1 MKFQLELEVLKL
13 QVETQD
19 LLATEQEVMALQL
32 GEDSLQRM
40 QQLDDGRGDGVDDDA
55 EVTRKALLKKDES
68 SEAYEK
74 MIA

>member
-1 MKFQLELEVLKL
+1 MELQE
-13 QVETQD
+13 ETQD

-32 GEDSLQRM
+32 AEDSLQRM
-40 QQLDDGRGDGVDDDA
+40 QQQDDGPGDGVDDDA

>member
-1 MKFQLELEVLKL
+1 MELQE
-13 QVETQD
+13 ETQD

-32 GEDSLQRM
+32 AEDSLQRM
-40 QQLDDGRGDGVDDDA
+40 QQQDDGRGDGVDDDA

>member
-1 MKFQLELEVLKL
+1 MKL

>member
-1 MKFQLELEVLKL
+1 MKL

-40 QQLDDGRGDGVDDDA
+40 QQLDDGRGEGVDDDV